1 MLMIRTGNI
10 CYKITYMELISYLSY
25 MIIYVIITSG
35 AYYILYM
42 FPVRII
48 ITLITR
54 FFCINL
60 YKMKFKDIIIV
71 SKLQTLQTLNY
82 QIKFYKSFFQITYI
96 K

>member
-10 CYKITYMELISYLSY
+10 CCIMTYMELISYLSY

-42 FPVRII
+42 FLVRII

-54 FFCINL
+54 FFCNNL

-71 SKLQTLQTLNY
+71 R
-82 QIKFYKSFFQITYI
+82 
-96 K
+96 